1 MKVIRRVGVL
11 SVAKILATV
20 YGCIGFIV
28 GAFVAM
34 ISVLGG
40 FAGLLSEEGRAA
52 GVVGMFFGVGAVIL
66 LPVFYACL
74 GLILG
79 LLVGS
84 IYNAAARLF
93 GGIEVE
99 IE

>member
-11 SVAKILATV
+11 SVAKILAII

-34 ISVLGG
+34 LSVLGG
-40 FAGLLSEEGRAA
+40 FAGILSDEGRAA
-52 GVVGMFFGVGAVIL
+52 GVLGMFFGVGAVVF

-79 LLVGS
+79 LLIGS
-84 IYNAAARLF
+84 IYNAAARTF
-93 GGIEVE
+93 GGIEIE